1 MTRLSC
7 CFCSGGT
14 EKVPPGTYFEFR
26 ITLPGLEERGTQWF
40 GAHVSCF
47 NRSTP
52 PAYEIVLSDPD
63 ETRQPALAEHV
74 SVAPYRETQ
83 GIVPLEGGNAHL
95 GESSGTVAVT
105 ADSAGLRDLA
115 RTLLALADPSAPEHT
130 LIRIRPGEIPLVES
144 SAALVIA
151 RAASGEFE

>member
-7 CFCSGGT
+7 CFCAGST
-14 EKVPPGTYFEFR
+14 YQASPGTYFEFAV
-26 ITLPGLEERGTQWF
+26 ILPGLEERGTQWF

-52 PAYEIVLSDPD
+52 PAYEVMLSESD
-63 ETRQPALAEHV
+63 ESRQSALAEHV
-74 SVAPYRETQ
+74 SVAPYRDTR

-95 GESSGTVAVT
+95 GESSGEVAIS

-115 RTLLALADPSAPEHT
+115 RSLLILADPTAPEHT
-130 LIRIRPGEIPLVES
+130 VIRIKPGEIPLVES

-151 RAASGEFE
+151 KADPEDFE